1 MEDVEAAAVTSLLD
15 TLGEYVWRNRNGETM
30 SALSGGVYHRL
41 ENGTVISV
49 DSEEFNDL
57 WQKKFAWNEEDEKWT
72 PKKV

>member
-1 MEDVEAAAVTSLLD
+1 MEDVEAAAGSACLVL
-15 TLGEYVWRNRNGETM
+15 VRETIQ
-30 SALSGGVYHRL
+30 LSGGVYHRL
-41 ENGTVISV
+41 ENGTVISA